1 MFYLVYISAAVK
13 PFSEEQ
19 LVKLLDVSRRN
30 NAGCGIT
37 GMLLYKD
44 GKFMQLLEG
53 AKDTVLSLM
62 DKVAADPRHRRVT
75 VLLEGER
82 PGREFEGWSMGFQ
95 RLDTPEARELPGY
108 SDLFNVPL
116 DGDALFSSSASE
128 CLRMFL
134 KLKSPART
142 AAPQREN
149 EGKYR
154 YWAPTDAAR
163 S

>member
-13 PFSEEQ
+13 AFSEEQ
-19 LVKLLDVSRRN
+19 LVELLNVSRRN
-30 NAGCGIT
+30 NAGRGIT

-53 AKDTVLSLM
+53 ARDTVLSLM

-82 PGREFEGWSMGFQ
+82 PEREFEGWSMGFQ
-95 RLDTPEARELPGY
+95 RLDTAEARKLPGY
-108 SDLFNVPL
+108 RELFNVPL
-116 DGDALFSSSASE
+116 DDALFSSSASE
-128 CLRMFL
+128 CLRMFVNF
-134 KLKSPART
+134 KDRART
-142 AAPQREN
+142 VAPPREN
-149 EGKYR
+149 EEKYR
-154 YWAPTDAAR
+154 YWAPTSAAG